1 MTDRIPAPAGVH
13 VTTHTHSLPPI
24 PMLPAY
30 QALAERF
37 GPDQVYL
44 LESTAGPVRDRRY
57 QFVGFGAL
65 LTLSVT
71 DGEVHVAG
79 LPALCQLLL
88 DRAESLLVAPS
99 LASDGGGDS
108 ASGSGS
114 SSASA
119 SASDTEHRLRLRTPQ
134 DLWPL
139 LRTAQ
144 ATFDAQGSADRFRFG
159 FLGYF
164 GYDTV
169 RYIEELPRLID
180 RRPALPDVQIVLHQG
195 CVISDLE
202 QHTTDLV
209 LHESA
214 HWRPLDEGALACLL
228 RRSEH
233 THPEPSDD
241 AFPDAF
247 PDSFLDSL
255 PEATVIDD
263 TEPEVFAADV
273 ERCLKHIA
281 VGDIYQVQ
289 IGHELAIR
297 SAADPVDVYRRLR
310 RRNAS
315 PYMYLAGIGGQRVIG
330 ASPELFVRV
339 EGNTVTMRP
348 IAGTL
353 PQTGEDDGAGALRL
367 SSDPKEIAE
376 HTMLVDLCRNDIG
389 RISRPDTLQVPDRLT
404 VERYSHVLH
413 LVSTVVGEAEPDEDA
428 FGIIAALF
436 PAGTMT
442 GTPKIRAMEII
453 ESVERSRRGLYA
465 GALGL
470 IDVGGYTNLAL
481 CIRTLFHH
489 DGVFRTRASAGIV
502 ADSRPDAEWRE
513 TLAKMSAA
521 HWAVTG
527 RELL

>member
-1 MTDRIPAPAGVH
+1 MTDRPPAPAAVR
-13 VTTHTHSLPPI
+13 VTTRTHGLPRI
-24 PMLPAY
+24 PTLPAY

-44 LESTAGPVRDRRY
+44 LESAAGPVRDRRY
-57 QFVGFGAL
+57 QFIGFGAL
-65 LTLSVT
+65 LTVSVT
-71 DGEVHVAG
+71 DGAVRVEG
-79 LPALCQLLL
+79 RPALRRLLL
-88 DRAESLLVAPS
+88 SRAGSLLT
-99 LASDGGGDS
+99 
-108 ASGSGS
+108 
-114 SSASA
+114 
-119 SASDTEHRLRLRTPQ
+119 DTPHGPRLRTPG

-139 LRTAQ
+139 LRTAR
-144 ATFDAQGSADRFRFG
+144 AMFDAQGSAHRFRFG
-159 FLGYF
+159 FLGCF

-169 RYIEELPRLID
+169 RYIEELPRLIE
-180 RRPALPDVQIVLHQG
+180 RRPALPDVQLVLHQG
-195 CVISDLE
+195 CVVSDLE
-202 QHTTDLV
+202 QGTTELL
-209 LHESA
+209 LHESE
-214 HWRPLDEGALACLL
+214 HWRPLDDGPLTRLL
-228 RRSEH
+228 ERAGH
-233 THPEPSDD
+233 THPEPAADT
-241 AFPDAF
+241 F
-247 PDSFLDSL
+247 

-263 TEPEVFAADV
+263 TEPEVFTGDV

-281 VGDIYQVQ
+281 VGDVYQVQ

-297 SAADPVDVYRRLR
+297 SAADPVDVYQRLR

-339 EGNTVTMRP
+339 EGATVTMRP

-353 PQTGEDDGAGALRL
+353 PRTGGGDDAAGARRLR
-367 SSDPKEIAE
+367 SDPKEIAE

-389 RISRPDTLQVPDRLT
+389 RISRQDTLRVPDRLT

-413 LVSTVVGEAEPDEDA
+413 LVSTVAGEAEPDKDA
-428 FGIIAALF
+428 FDIIAALF

-453 ESVERSRRGLYA
+453 EAVERSRRGLYA

-527 RELL
+527 KELL